1 MENIL
6 VFICTWTNKQSVFQI
21 LVPNQVKIWINS
33 IMKMISYFQSNVSII
48 CQRHTNIYKVL
59 THFLFAENDILLSCQ
74 ILQKQIWIVHLHIYC
89 NIPWIMSKCIIN
101 YIIII
106 KYIPVEAI
114 SIGTLLGHTLIGIEM
129 AYHYKWHH
137 ESLSAI

>member
-48 CQRHTNIYKVL
+48 CQRHTNIYKALNPFPFCWKWYTVIMSNFTKTDMNCTF
-59 THFLFAENDILLSCQ
+59 TH
-74 ILQKQIWIVHLHIYC
+74 ILQY
-89 NIPWIMSKCIIN
+89 
-101 YIIII
+101 
-106 KYIPVEAI
+106 
-114 SIGTLLGHTLIGIEM
+114 TLNHVQVYNKL
-129 AYHYKWHH
+129 YHYYKVYSSRGHKYWHPARTYINRDRNGL
-137 ESLSAI
+137 SL